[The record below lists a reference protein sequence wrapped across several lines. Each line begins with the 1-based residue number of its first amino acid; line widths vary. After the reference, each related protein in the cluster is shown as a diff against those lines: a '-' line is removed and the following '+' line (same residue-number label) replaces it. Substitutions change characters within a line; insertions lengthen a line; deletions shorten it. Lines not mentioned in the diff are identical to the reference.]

1 MGKKWSE
8 MSNAEKVQA
17 MPEYKKTV
25 ENKIKELKKQ
35 IASEKRKLK
44 ALENE
49 EKALKFEMIEKKAK
63 ESGQKIED
71 LM

>member
-35 IASEKRKLK
+35 IASERRKLK

-49 EKALKFEMIEKKAK
+49 EKALKFELIEKKAK